1 MNAVRVAIVHF
12 HSRRHILFIDDDPY
26 TLETLSRA
34 AQVIGHEAYVAGSG
48 EEGIRIAA
56 ERTPDL
62 IFTDLNLSDMDGL
75 SLIEHLKEMPASAQ
89 IPIFILSASP
99 VEDIVNRAQAAGA
112 KAYLNKPVRLQT
124 LMEIIRDN
132 VPK

>member
-1 MNAVRVAIVHF
+1 MA
-12 HSRRHILFIDDDPY
+12 HILFIDDDPY